1 MVNNME
7 HHWWKRNGI
16 VMYGSQTKYQIV
28 LTKTD
33 LMFPIDVARRA
44 MQIEE
49 NLKAKKSVV
58 QPLVCTLL
66 VTSFFTCQFNFH
78 NTNKRCLKTT
88 DDGKLD
94 NLEERRV
101 EVTWMAHISPRLI

>member
-58 QPLVCTLL
+58 QPLMMVSST
-66 VTSFFTCQFNFH
+66 TW
-78 NTNKRCLKTT
+78 KR
-88 DDGKLD
+88 
-94 NLEERRV
+94 EE
-101 EVTWMAHISPRLI
+101 WK